1 MISFIFSLEGKKK
14 TSQYQILQVCKKKI
28 TYFKLF
34 SIQESIKILELKN
47 FENNGNNISEFIH
60 DIFDFL

>member
-1 MISFIFSLEGKKK
+1 MFSLEGKKN
-14 TSQYQILQVCKKKI
+14 TSQYQTLQVCKNKI
-28 TYFKLF
+28 TYSKLF